1 MAKEAHSQKVRNILK
16 YFVPLVR
23 RVLMRT
29 LALCLAVS
37 SLAFAPVAA
46 MAESPWTVKVGFS
59 QVNPKSDNGL
69 LANAYNADV
78 SSEVGFTPSIEYK
91 FAPNI
96 VGEVLLAIPFEHDV
110 KLNDA
115 AGVNQTKGTS
125 FKHLPPTFSAK
136 YLFTPDAAFSPYV
149 GVGLNYTLVFDEK
162 SDLGKLKGKD
172 SFGVTA
178 NVGFEYRMPN
188 SPWGITAD
196 VRYIKIK
203 SDLTLDAGTGATD
216 IGTLTVDP
224 MVLGVSAAYHF

>member
-1 MAKEAHSQKVRNILK
+1 
-16 YFVPLVR
+16 
-23 RVLMRT
+23 MRI

-59 QVNPKSDNGL
+59 QVNPKSDNGD
-69 LANAYNADV
+69 LAGGLVAAEV

-96 VGEVLLAIPFEHDV
+96 VGEVLLAIPFEHTV
-110 KLNDA
+110 EN
-115 AGVNQTKGTS
+115 TKGNNAEIAK

-172 SFGVTA
+172 SFGVAA

-196 VRYIKIK
+196 LRYIKIK
-203 SDLTLDAGTGATD
+203 SDLTLNGAD

>member
-1 MAKEAHSQKVRNILK
+1 
-16 YFVPLVR
+16 
-23 RVLMRT
+23 MRT

-59 QVNPKSDNGL
+59 QVNPKSDNGS
-69 LANAYNADV
+69 LAGGAFEAEV

-96 VGEVLLAIPFEHDV
+96 VGEVLLAIPFEHEV
-110 KLNDA
+110 KD
-115 AGVNQTKGTS
+115 TKSDTKIAS

-149 GVGLNYTLVFDEK
+149 GLGLNYTLVYDEK
-162 SDLGKLKGKD
+162 IVLAGAKLKGKD
-172 SFGVTA
+172 SIGLAA

-188 SPWGITAD
+188 SPWGISAD
-196 VRYIKIK
+196 LRYIKIE
-203 SDLTLDAGTGATD
+203 SDLTLNGND

-224 MVLGVSAAYHF
+224 VVLGVSAAYHF